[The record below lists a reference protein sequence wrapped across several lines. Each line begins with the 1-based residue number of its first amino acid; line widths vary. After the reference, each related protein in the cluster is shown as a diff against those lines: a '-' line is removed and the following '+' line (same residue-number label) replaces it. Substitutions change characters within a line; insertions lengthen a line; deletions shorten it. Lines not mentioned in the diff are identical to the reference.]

1 METALQLLMRDGA
14 LRVAFHPKLSAEQYT
29 ELLDC
34 ANRATTKAELTAEIQ
49 GFSKRWGLAVDVD
62 SVLAPKS
69 R

>member
-14 LRVAFHPKLSAEQYT
+14 LRVEFQPNLSAAQYA

-49 GFSKRWGLAVDVD
+49 RLSKRWGLAVDVD

-69 R
+69 K